1 MKLINKASRA
11 FLISSFLAALIG
23 GFLSYLILTR
33 IMNDEANEHLLLLK
47 DNVNDYVDLNG
58 RLPQNDIFFSDSC
71 WFVPS
76 ESLTELQLIDT
87 LIYDNLED
95 EMLNFRMLC
104 FGVEVESKFFTVH
117 ILKPLYETEDLSEA
131 LFISFIIII
140 LLMIGSLLFV
150 NYKYSIK
157 LWKPFYKTL
166 NQLTHFNVTDQ
177 KILQHPETDIHEFNQ
192 LQQKL
197 DDLINRVQRDYLSLK
212 SFTENASHEMQTPLA
227 IISTNLELLLQD
239 SNLTSSQLEQISELM
254 ESLHK
259 LSKLNKT
266 LLLLTKI
273 ENRQFSESET
283 VNISE
288 TIFKKLSSLKPWID
302 QKEIVLEKNIT
313 PKVELELSPYLLDVL
328 LNNLLSNA
336 IKYNHPSGGMLKIT
350 LSNEKLTVSNTG
362 KSHVKNVKTLFERF
376 QKDNDSQDSMG
387 LGLAIVD
394 QICQTYEYKLNY
406 DFQDGCHLFEIK
418 F

>member
-1 MKLINKASRA
+1 
-11 FLISSFLAALIG
+11 
-23 GFLSYLILTR
+23 
-33 IMNDEANEHLLLLK
+33 MNDEANAHLLLLK
-47 DNVNDYVDLNG
+47 DNVTDYVDLNG

-76 ESLTELQLIDT
+76 QSLAELQLIDT

-95 EMLNFRMLC
+95 EMLDFRVLS
-104 FGVEVESKFFTVH
+104 FGVEIESKFFTVH
-117 ILKPLYETEDLSEA
+117 IRKPLYETEDLSEA

-140 LLMIGSLLFV
+140 FLMIGSLLFV
-150 NYKYSIK
+150 NYKYSIM

-227 IISTNLELLLQD
+227 IISTNLELLIQD
-239 SNLTSSQLEQISELM
+239 SNLTNSQLDQISELM

-259 LSKLNKT
+259 MSKLNKT

-283 VNISE
+283 VNISK
-288 TIFKKLSSLKPWID
+288 TLSKKLSSLKPWID

-336 IKYNHPSGGMLKIT
+336 IKYNHPSSGMLKIT

-362 KSHVKNVKTLFERF
+362 KSLAKNVKTLFERF

-394 QICQTYEYKLNY
+394 QICQTYDYKLNY